1 MSARPRSMDRRNRL
15 SLDSAASELLL
26 LLKLVVLQLELVL
39 LLHDR
44 VKACT
49 ETLILSLGFLD
60 LGPKVAHD
68 LTERHFGQLLLL
80 GLTEMKHLRISLVEV
95 TYA

>member
-1 MSARPRSMDRRNRL
+1 MSAWPRIVRSNRL
-15 SLDSAASELLL
+15 RLDSTASELLL

-49 ETLILSLGFLD
+49 ETLILRLGFLD
-60 LGPKVAHD
+60 LRPQVAHD
-68 LTERHFGQLLLL
+68 LAERHFGQLLLL
-80 GLTEMKHLRISLVEV
+80 GLTEMKHFGIALIQIA
-95 TYA
+95 YA